1 MSVSPVSC
9 HTAGSNR
16 AGTVL
21 LVGLLAGPGVIAVQ
35 LQCQQ
40 SVDPAVPICI
50 PASSAHA

>member
-16 AGTVL
+16 AGTGL

-40 SVDPAVPICI
+40 SVDPVSICI